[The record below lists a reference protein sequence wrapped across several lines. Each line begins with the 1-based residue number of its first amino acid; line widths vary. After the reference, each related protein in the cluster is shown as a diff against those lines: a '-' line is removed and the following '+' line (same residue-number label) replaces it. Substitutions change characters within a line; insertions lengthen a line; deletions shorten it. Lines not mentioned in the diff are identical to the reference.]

1 MFVTAGPFGITNL
14 MISITLL
21 IMGLAYIARNTRDW
35 LESIAFALVMS
46 FITTPGIAFLKEW
59 SLGTLGAKESAASG
73 LFLFVSWVVVTLIV
87 LVFDRCCLQVTY
99 GAKSIDN

>member
-21 IMGLAYIARNTRDW
+21 ITGLAYIARNTRDR

-46 FITTPGIAFLKEW
+46 FITTPGIGFLREW
-59 SLGTLGAKESAASG
+59 SMGSMDNKESAVSG
-73 LFLFVSWVVVTLIV
+73 LFLFVSWVVVTFIV
-87 LVFDRCCLQVTY
+87 FVFDRCRLQVTY
-99 GAKSIDN
+99 GAKSVDN